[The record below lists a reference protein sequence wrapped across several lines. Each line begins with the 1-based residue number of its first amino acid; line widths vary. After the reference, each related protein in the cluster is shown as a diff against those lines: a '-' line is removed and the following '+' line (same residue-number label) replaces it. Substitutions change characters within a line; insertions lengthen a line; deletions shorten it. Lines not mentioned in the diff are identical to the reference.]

1 MAIDP
6 TTFDQALMSAIGGS
20 PVALVLFWAIREFL
34 SRQERDVA
42 RLEAA
47 QKDSTEATHA
57 VTAEVIGARRD
68 IADLPDKLAARIKQ

>member
-6 TTFDQALMSAIGGS
+6 TAIEQALMSAIGGS

-34 SRQERDVA
+34 ARQERDVL

-47 QKDSTEATHA
+47 QKDSTIATNR
-57 VTAEVIGARRD
+57 VTDEVIAVRRD
-68 IADLPDKLAARIKQ
+68 ITELPDKIAARIKP